1 MNELHYTGTQVN
13 YFFVCQRKL
22 WLFSNHITMEHTS
35 DMVKMG
41 KLIGEESYDREKK
54 DIQIDDT
61 ISIDFLEL
69 RHNKIH
75 EVKKSRA
82 VEEAHVWQVKYYLY
96 YLEKKGLT
104 GVTAEIN
111 YPLLRKKME
120 IILSDEDR
128 VKMKEILEGI
138 RETIGKAKPPEKID
152 KRFCR
157 KCSYFEFCWV

>member
-1 MNELHYTGTQVN
+1 MSLHYTGTQVN

-22 WLFSNHITMEHTS
+22 WLFSHHITMEHTS
-35 DMVKMG
+35 DVVKMG
-41 KLIGEESYDREKK
+41 KLIGQESYDREKK

-82 VEEAHVWQVKYYLY
+82 VEEAHIWQVKYYLF
-96 YLEKKGLT
+96 YLEQKGLM

-120 IILSDEDR
+120 ILLNDEDR
-128 VKMKEILEGI
+128 LKMIEVLDG
-138 RETIGKAKPPEKID
+138 IGKIMRKSKPPEKID